1 MWDLC
6 RLLWRA
12 LVGLFR
18 SRAALEAENL
28 VLRQQVIVLRR
39 TTPRKPVF
47 SSIDRLIFVGLHRL
61 FSNVGEALAIIKPET
76 VVVSE
81 NAIRS
86 AIALRARRKTLMP
99 SFPRYIRQ
107 AMRPLSLGTH
117 NGQFQISGVS
127 FPKIRSGRIR
137 AVRENQIII
146 RCDVCDHL
154 PAWNIYRRSFSD
166 LLT

>member
-18 SRAALEAENL
+18 SRAALEAENV

-76 VVVSE
+76 VVSFRKCDSERDRFEGATQDVNAFVSKVM
-81 NAIRS
+81 IFDK
-86 AIALRARRKTLMP
+86 L
-99 SFPRYIRQ
+99 
-107 AMRPLSLGTH
+107 
-117 NGQFQISGVS
+117 
-127 FPKIRSGRIR
+127 
-137 AVRENQIII
+137 
-146 RCDVCDHL
+146 
-154 PAWNIYRRSFSD
+154 
-166 LLT
+166 

>member
-18 SRAALEAENL
+18 SRAALNL

-81 NAIRS
+81 NTIRS

-99 SFPRYIRQ
+99 SFPR
-107 AMRPLSLGTH
+107 
-117 NGQFQISGVS
+117 
-127 FPKIRSGRIR
+127 
-137 AVRENQIII
+137 
-146 RCDVCDHL
+146 
-154 PAWNIYRRSFSD
+154 
-166 LLT
+166 

>member
-1 MWDLC
+1 MWDLS

-61 FSNVGEALAIIKPET
+61 SNVGETLAIIKPET

-99 SFPRYIRQ
+99 SFPR
-107 AMRPLSLGTH
+107 
-117 NGQFQISGVS
+117 
-127 FPKIRSGRIR
+127 
-137 AVRENQIII
+137 
-146 RCDVCDHL
+146 
-154 PAWNIYRRSFSD
+154 
-166 LLT
+166 

>member
-86 AIALRARRKTLMP
+86 AIALRARRKMIFDKL
-99 SFPRYIRQ
+99 
-107 AMRPLSLGTH
+107 
-117 NGQFQISGVS
+117 
-127 FPKIRSGRIR
+127 
-137 AVRENQIII
+137 
-146 RCDVCDHL
+146 
-154 PAWNIYRRSFSD
+154 
-166 LLT
+166 

>member
-61 FSNVGEALAIIKPET
+61 FSKGGEALAIIKPET

-99 SFPRYIRQ
+99 SFPR
-107 AMRPLSLGTH
+107 
-117 NGQFQISGVS
+117 
-127 FPKIRSGRIR
+127 
-137 AVRENQIII
+137 
-146 RCDVCDHL
+146 
-154 PAWNIYRRSFSD
+154 
-166 LLT
+166 

>member
-81 NAIRS
+81 NAIRERDRFEG
-86 AIALRARRKTLMP
+86 ATQDVNA
-99 SFPRYIRQ
+99 F
-107 AMRPLSLGTH
+107 
-117 NGQFQISGVS
+117 VS
-127 FPKIRSGRIR
+127 KVMIFDK
-137 AVRENQIII
+137 
-146 RCDVCDHL
+146 L
-154 PAWNIYRRSFSD
+154 
-166 LLT
+166 

>member
-39 TTPRKPVF
+39 TMPRKPVF
-47 SSIDRLIFVGLHRL
+47 SSIDRLIFVGLYRL

-76 VVVSE
+76 VVIPE
-81 NAIRS
+81 NSIQPGF
-86 AIALRARRKTLMP
+86 AL
-99 SFPRYIRQ
+99 
-107 AMRPLSLGTH
+107 
-117 NGQFQISGVS
+117 
-127 FPKIRSGRIR
+127 
-137 AVRENQIII
+137 
-146 RCDVCDHL
+146 
-154 PAWNIYRRSFSD
+154 
-166 LLT
+166 